1 MSKPE
6 IYFIVTIDFSVKA
19 FLINHL
25 KELSKFYKI
34 TVFVNTRDPYFLRKM
49 GVKATVHPISISRKI
64 SILKDLY
71 CLLYLFFIFLI
82 KRPVAVHSLT
92 PKAGLLAM
100 LASFFARTPLRV
112 HTFTGQVWITSEGAK
127 KILLKL
133 LDKFIYKIA
142 TNVIIDSHSQK
153 NFLIKNK
160 IVDKKKCLVFGR
172 GSICGVDLNKFKPN
186 KKNFKLMRRRLTIPN
201 KAFVVL
207 FLGRIN
213 IDKGVLDL
221 AEAFNRINSK
231 KLYLVFVGPDEDNLV
246 NLIKTNCIKK
256 INKIRFIKFT
266 VQPNLFLSM
275 ANIICLPSYREGFP
289 NVIIEAA
296 AMGVPS
302 VVSNIYGTKDT
313 IVNKKSGLFHKKKSI
328 SSLINCLNYFLKN
341 PKKYKEYSSF
351 AIKRTRLYFD
361 QKEITK
367 YWIKFYK
374 NNLYKNNKIINRGL
388 QFLIKP

>member
-1 MSKPE
+1 MTKPE
-6 IYFIVTIDFSVKA
+6 IFFIVTIDYVIKV

-25 KELSKFYKI
+25 KKLSKFYKI
-34 TVFVNTRDPYFLRKM
+34 TVFVNTKDPHFLKKM
-49 GVKATVHPISISRKI
+49 GVKATVYPVNISREI

-71 CLLYLFFIFLI
+71 CLFHLFFIFLI
-82 KRPVAVHSLT
+82 KRPNAVHSLT

-100 LASFFARTPLRV
+100 LASFFACIALRV
-112 HTFTGQVWITSEGAK
+112 HTFTGQVWITSKGVK
-127 KILLKL
+127 KKLLIL
-133 LDKFIYKIA
+133 LDKLISKIA
-142 TNVIIDSHSQK
+142 TNLIIDSHSQK

-160 IVDKKKCLVFGR
+160 IVEKKKCLVFGK
-172 GSICGVDLNKFKPN
+172 GSICGVDLNKFKPD
-186 KKNFKLMRRRLTIPN
+186 KKNFNLMRRRLAIPN

-231 KLYLVFVGPDEDNLV
+231 KLYLIFVGSDEGNLV
-246 NLIKTNCIKK
+246 NLIKINCIKK
-256 INKIRFIKFT
+256 IDYMRFVKFT
-266 VQPNLFLSM
+266 NQPNLFLSM
-275 ANIICLPSYREGFP
+275 TNIICLPSYREGFG

-302 VVSNIYGTKDT
+302 VASNIYGIKDA
-313 IVNKKSGLFHKKKSI
+313 IVNKKSGLLHKKKSI
-328 SSLINCLNYFLKN
+328 TSLINCINFFFKN

-351 AIKRTRLYFD
+351 AMQRARLYFD

-374 NNLYKNNKIINRGL
+374 NNIDKKQKYLNII
-388 QFLIKP
+388 